1 MQFRICPTTHFKVL
15 RQAFIWKV
23 KISLECLPRKALIFN
38 HHEVIHI
45 INLGQMN
52 VIPLNPSGCLYKAMN
67 SKLSQTRMFL
77 LKNNKK

>member
-1 MQFRICPTTHFKVL
+1 MESQNKLRVL
-15 RQAFIWKV
+15 I
-23 KISLECLPRKALIFN
+23 PRNGWAKKALIFN

-52 VIPLNPSGCLYKAMN
+52 VIPLNLSGCLYKAMN